1 MTTTDEV
8 GPDGFSWRRVIG
20 LFAQHRGQVVIVV
33 ALVVVTSLLGV
44 VNPLLIQRVF
54 DKALF
59 VEGGPD
65 LPLLWTLTVIM
76 LVVALLG
83 GVLGVVQTIRT
94 NSLGQGVLRDLRNT
108 VFGHLEG
115 LSLRFFGT
123 TRTGDL
129 QTRLSSDV
137 GGVQTAVTT
146 TLSSILS
153 NVVTLASAV
162 VAMLVLSWQLTLVTL
177 ISVPL
182 FVVATRMVGRRRE
195 GYTGQTQVATGDMM
209 IITQEA
215 LSVSGVTLAKLFG
228 RQDHE
233 VGRFRS
239 ANARLADA
247 ATRQQAIGQAFF
259 SVVQTFLG
267 VIPVIA
273 YLVCGL
279 LINGGIAVSAGTI
292 VAFTTLQNRLF
303 FPVARLLE
311 TTVELQSSRAL
322 FRRIFRYLDEEP
334 EIVEAAEPVELDPQ
348 ALDGLVEF
356 NDVTFGYEPGST
368 IIDGLSFRAEPGQL
382 IALVGASGAGKSTIL
397 SLLARL
403 YDPDRGRVLL
413 DGHDLRDLSF
423 RSLAGAVGV
432 VTQDNYLFADTL
444 RANIAYGRPDA
455 SDDQIEA
462 AARAAAIHDRI
473 EELPEGYDTV
483 LGERGFR
490 LSGGERQRIAIAR
503 ALLHDAHVLILDEA
517 TASLD
522 SVSERR
528 IQAALGDLVAG
539 RTTLAVAH
547 RLSTIEAADVIHVIE
562 HGRIVES
569 GSHRELLAADGAYRV
584 LYDEQFRGG
593 NVECECH
600 DGVVWADGRV
610 SAREETGC
618 DVASRSQHLDH
629 RRRAPRQPIS
639 SST

>member
-1 MTTTDEV
+1 M
-8 GPDGFSWRRVIG
+8 
-20 LFAQHRGQVVIVV
+20 V
-33 ALVVVTSLLGV
+33 ALVLVTSLLGV
-44 VNPLLIQRVF
+44 VNPLLIQHVF
-54 DKALF
+54 DDALF
-59 VEGGPD
+59 VDGGPD
-65 LPLLWTLTVIM
+65 LPLLWTLTIVM

-83 GVLGVVQTIRT
+83 GVLGVVQTVLT

-146 TLSSILS
+146 TLSSILA
-153 NVVTLASAV
+153 NVVTLAGAV
-162 VAMLVLSWQLTLVTL
+162 IAMLVLSWQLTVVTL
-177 ISVPL
+177 VSVPF
-182 FVVATRMVGRRRE
+182 FVLATRMVGRRRE
-195 GYTGQTQVATGDMM
+195 VYTGQTQRATGDMM

-233 VGRFRS
+233 IDRFRS

-247 ATRQQAIGQAFF
+247 TTRQQAIGQAFF

-279 LINGGIAVSAGTI
+279 LINGGVAISAGTI

-322 FRRIFRYLDEEP
+322 FRRIFRYLDVEP
-334 EIVEAAEPVELDPQ
+334 DIVEAVQPVEVD
-348 ALDGLVEF
+348 ASEVAGLVVF
-356 NDVTFGYEPGST
+356 DDVTFGYDPEHP
-368 IIDGLSFRAEPGQL
+368 IVEGLSLRAEPGQL
-382 IALVGASGAGKSTIL
+382 VALVGPSGAGKSTIL

-403 YDPDRGRVLL
+403 YDPDGGRVLL
-413 DGHDLRDLSF
+413 DGTDLRDLSF

-455 SDDQIEA
+455 TDGEIEA

-473 EELPEGYDTV
+473 TELPDGYDTV
-483 LGERGFR
+483 IGERGFQ
-490 LSGGERQRIAIAR
+490 LSGGERQRVAIAR
-503 ALLHDAHVLILDEA
+503 ALLHDAHVLLLDEA

-522 SVSERR
+522 SASERR

-539 RTTLAVAH
+539 RTTVAIAH
-547 RLSTIEAADVIHVIE
+547 RLSTIESADVIHVIE

-569 GSHRELLAADGAYRV
+569 GNHLQLLAADGAYRR

-593 NVECECH
+593 DVECTCD
-600 DGVVWADGRV
+600 DGIVWADGRL
-610 SAREETGC
+610 SAHDETGS
-618 DVASRSQHLDH
+618 DIASRCHNLDD
-629 RRRAPRQPIS
+629 RRHGPRQPVGTAS
-639 SST
+639 